1 MEYSKLLSELR
12 EIKSDEPFIIAID
25 GAAGSGKTTLAQK
38 LLKDLPD
45 AQVIHMDDLYEGWSD
60 PLSPKLAERVT
71 SQIFQPFMMQL
82 PVNYQC
88 FNWKLNR
95 FDVMKSIHQSK
106 YLIIEGVG
114 SGQRRFEQY
123 LSILIWVRIDPQI
136 GFNRVI
142 ARDGEQVRTEMLKFL
157 DDQNNHFLAEL
168 TEFRADYTLNG
179 AP

>member
-38 LLKDLPD
+38 LLKDLSD
-45 AQVIHMDDLYEGWSD
+45 VQVIHMDDLYEGWSD

-95 FDVMKSIHQSK
+95 FDVMKSIQQSK
-106 YLIIEGVG
+106 YLIIEGTQGNAAQDRKALLVAPACEVHKAYAG
-114 SGQRRFEQY
+114 ETLENQP
-123 LSILIWVRIDPQI
+123 PQL
-136 GFNRVI
+136 V
-142 ARDGEQVRTEMLKFL
+142 D
-157 DDQNNHFLAEL
+157 H
-168 TEFRADYTLNG
+168 
-179 AP
+179 

>member
-38 LLKDLPD
+38 LLKDLSD
-45 AQVIHMDDLYEGWSD
+45 VQVIHMDDLYEGWSD

-106 YLIIEGVG
+106 YLI
-114 SGQRRFEQY
+114 F
-123 LSILIWVRIDPQI
+123 LCLIS
-136 GFNRVI
+136 FFC
-142 ARDGEQVRTEMLKFL
+142 L
-157 DDQNNHFLAEL
+157 L
-168 TEFRADYTLNG
+168 TKHN
-179 AP
+179 